1 MLEKILWNL
10 FFATGDINFY
20 LDYKKVEKT
29 TEVDQNEGVVFL
41 DTYSLR

>member
-10 FFATGDINFY
+10 FFVTGDIDIY
-20 LDYKKVEKT
+20 LDYKKVEET
-29 TEVDQNEGVVFL
+29 TKVDENEEAVFL